1 MIWVWGIVTAITLIL
16 EFVSAGLISI
26 WFAAGGFVTLI
37 VAAVWSDLP
46 IIWQCVIF
54 VLVSCALLIA
64 TRPVFKK
71 LTKNA
76 EKTNTDALVGKQFKI
91 EKQKSDVVYHKI
103 ADVEWRVV
111 EENEAKIAEGDLV
124 EIVKFQGN
132 KIVVKKL
139 KKDKKEG

>member
-1 MIWVWGIVTAITLIL
+1 MIWVWGIITAVALIL
-16 EFVSAGLISI
+16 EFVSAGLLSI
-26 WFAAGGFVTLI
+26 WFAAGAFVTLI
-37 VAAVWSDLP
+37 VTAIWGNLP

-54 VLVSCALLIA
+54 VVVSCLLLVA
-64 TRPVFKK
+64 TRPIFKK
-71 LTKNA
+71 LTSKS
-76 EKTNTDALVGKQFKI
+76 EKTNTDALVGKQFKL
-91 EKQKSDVVYHKI
+91 EKQKGDAIYHKI

>member
-1 MIWVWGIVTAITLIL
+1 MIWVWGIVTAAALIL
-16 EFVSAGLISI
+16 EFVSVGLLSI

-37 VAAVWSDLP
+37 VTAIWEDLP
-46 IIWQCVIF
+46 IIWQIVIF
-54 VLVSCALLIA
+54 VLVSCSLLCA
-64 TRPVFKK
+64 TRPIFKK
-71 LTKNA
+71 FTKNA

-91 EKQKSDVVYHKI
+91 EKQSGNAVYHKI

-111 EENEAKIAEGDLV
+111 EENENKIAEGDLV